1 MVGTSRRQQMCLTNR
16 AMSQETLVRRF
27 NRETTT
33 FFCNIIALAW
43 KIRLPWLHNM
53 VHWPFWGRQGTK
65 NYFLTHILI
74 QERPL
79 SLLLWKSFWCQGALQ
94 LMALME
100 TTSGL
105 LQPSIMLDWS
115 SHNQTVMLTHQDR
128 VEQEPWLHPGGQR
141 GEHSQGCWGETL
153 TLHCNVFSA
162 SFQHIYMV
170 LLKVAKLF
178 ADSGSVSLCAFV
190 SPYKKDRELARRLHQ
205 EVWHLFF
212 KTIFNW
218 LLWKHDFN

>member
-1 MVGTSRRQQMCLTNR
+1 MVGTFRRQQMCLTNR
-16 AMSQETLVRRF
+16 AMSQETLVHRF
-27 NRETTT
+27 NLETTT
-33 FFCNIIALAW
+33 KFCNIIALAW

-53 VHWPFWGRQGTK
+53 VHWSFWGRQGTK

-115 SHNQTVMLTHQDR
+115 SHNQTVMLTRQDG

-162 SFQHIYMV
+162 SFQHIYGSIEGGKAFCGLRFCFTLRICLPLQERQGV
-170 LLKVAKLF
+170 GKEASSGGVA
-178 ADSGSVSLCAFV
+178 
-190 SPYKKDRELARRLHQ
+190 LAL
-205 EVWHLFF
+205 
-212 KTIFNW
+212 
-218 LLWKHDFN
+218 